1 MQIFKMIKLQS
12 RSSDN
17 PKTKDNERSPEQPRQ
32 SLEETTKDLLQSLT
46 LKIDPVI
53 VSSENIQTVSDDN
66 TTRWKVNSEVPL
78 DFYFNPLS
86 FIFLTMTSSKDPFNQ
101 ARKLKVIEKCLELAG

>member
-1 MQIFKMIKLQS
+1 MIKVQS

-17 PKTKDNERSPEQPRQ
+17 PKTTQEDKRSPEPKL

-53 VSSENIQTVSDDN
+53 VNSEKIQSVNDDN
-66 TTRWKVNSEVPL
+66 TTIRWKVNSEVPL

-86 FIFLTMTSSKDPFNQ
+86 FIFLTMTSSRDPFNQ

>member
-1 MQIFKMIKLQS
+1 MIKVQS

-17 PKTKDNERSPEQPRQ
+17 PKTTQGDKRSSEPKL

-53 VSSENIQTVSDDN
+53 VNSEKIQSVNDDN
-66 TTRWKVNSEVPL
+66 TTTRWKVNSEVPL

-86 FIFLTMTSSKDPFNQ
+86 FIFLTMTSSRDPFNQ

>member
-1 MQIFKMIKLQS
+1 MIKVQS

-17 PKTKDNERSPEQPRQ
+17 PKTTQEDKRSPEPKQ

-53 VSSENIQTVSDDN
+53 VNSEKIQTVNDDN
-66 TTRWKVNSEVPL
+66 TTIRWKVNSEVPL

-86 FIFLTMTSSKDPFNQ
+86 FIFLTMTSSRDPFNQ